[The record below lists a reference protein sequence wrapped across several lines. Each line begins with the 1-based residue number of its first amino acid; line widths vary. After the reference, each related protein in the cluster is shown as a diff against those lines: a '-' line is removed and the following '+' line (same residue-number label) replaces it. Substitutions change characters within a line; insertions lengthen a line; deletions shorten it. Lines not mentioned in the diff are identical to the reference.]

1 MKFMYMDESGKNLI
15 TQPKQN
21 VFIFGGL
28 VIDDEHIYQAL
39 KEYKLIYQQARERLK
54 EIVKKELKKQ
64 GVKEDDICK
73 RMDKMFG
80 KFEFHAV
87 NMINRK
93 DKVRKGKVIEENPWK
108 YMSVAEIFEIIN
120 KIFIKLAPYINSI
133 YMFKIDKKPYK
144 DYLIKKGV
152 KPTDCLCHQDMIE
165 FIIEEYERFL
175 KSNATEG
182 ALIPDRLDSDIRD
195 KFVFNLHSKKS
206 STLWSEPITVES
218 NTNAFTQ
225 LIDLIT
231 YFYYKIYIKDTNMYN
246 YNAIRR
252 AYLKHIKDKV
262 IEKNFLDTRVIIFL

>member
-21 VFIFGGL
+21 VFIFGGV
-28 VIDDEHIYQAL
+28 VIDAEDIYPAL
-39 KEYKLIYQQARERLK
+39 EEYKSIYQQARAQLK
-54 EIVKKELKKQ
+54 NLVKKELKNQ
-64 GVKEDDICK
+64 GVEEADIAI
-73 RMDKMFG
+73 RMNKMFG

-93 DKVRKGKVIEENPWK
+93 DKVRKGLVIEENPWK
-108 YMSVAEIFEIIN
+108 YMSEAEIFRIIN
-120 KIFIKLAPYINSI
+120 NIFIKLSPYIHSI
-133 YMFKIDKKPYK
+133 HMFKIDKQPYM
-144 DYLIKKGV
+144 DYLNEEGV
-152 KPTDCLCHQDMIE
+152 QATDHLCHQHMIE

-175 KSNATEG
+175 KYNSTEG
-182 ALIPDRLDSDIRD
+182 ALIPDRLDSVIRD
-195 KFVFNLHSKKS
+195 IFVLSLHSKKS
-206 STLWSEPITVES
+206 STLWPEPITVES

-231 YFYYKIYIKDTNMYN
+231 YFYYKIYIKDTNMCN